1 LLVSPAVEPKHPQST
16 CRTRVAP
23 RQARENTTVS
33 VFIVQAEVF
42 ANSPASSYRPR
53 RTPRYS
59 YAWVESETNHS
70 GEPSS

>member
-1 LLVSPAVEPKHPQST
+1 
-16 CRTRVAP
+16 VAP